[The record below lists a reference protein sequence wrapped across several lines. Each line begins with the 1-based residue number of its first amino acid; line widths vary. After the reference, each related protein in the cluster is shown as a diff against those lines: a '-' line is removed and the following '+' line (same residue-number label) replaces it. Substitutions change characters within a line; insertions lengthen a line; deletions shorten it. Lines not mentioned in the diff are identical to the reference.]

1 MNSLKFQVPRPR
13 SYDAVGALSPDV
25 EPGTWNLGRS
35 ALLALIRLYQWT
47 LGPWLGGNCRFYPSC
62 SHYALEAVTRH
73 GARRG
78 SWLSLKRVCKCH
90 PLSRGGVDL
99 VPAGAPVR
107 KENLSWP

>member
-1 MNSLKFQVPRPR
+1 MNSPNFQVPRPT
-13 SYDAVGALSPDV
+13 SNGAAVALSPDM
-25 EPGTWNLGRS
+25 EPGTWDLGRS
-35 ALLALIRLYQWT
+35 FLRFLIRLYQWT

-78 SWLSLKRVCKCH
+78 GWLTLKRVCKCH

-99 VPAGAPVR
+99 VPACAPVR